1 MSSIDQAQKQAA
13 QAGFYVSARPD
24 GFQVLNKSE
33 DLSPREPY
41 FEAEEDAWD
50 WAARRRK
57 TLGTM
62 WSHSAPQG
70 CIKHRPAK

>member
-1 MSSIDQAQKQAA
+1 MSSIDEAQKQAA

-24 GFQVLNKSE
+24 GFQVFNKSE

-50 WAARRRK
+50 WAARLAEK
-57 TLGTM
+57 TRDNVVPFRALRL
-62 WSHSAPQG
+62 H
-70 CIKHRPAK
+70 